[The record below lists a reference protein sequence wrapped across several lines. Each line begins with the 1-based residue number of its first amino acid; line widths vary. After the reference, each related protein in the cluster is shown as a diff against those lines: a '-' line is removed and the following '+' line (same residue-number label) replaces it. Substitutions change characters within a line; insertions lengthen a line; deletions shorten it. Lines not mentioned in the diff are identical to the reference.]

1 MTIISALMLMVAA
14 QGGGVC
20 DSAMTQT
27 EMNMCSARAYQR
39 ADNALN
45 QAWRGV
51 TARIRSRGGSIT
63 SLRNAQRG
71 WIRSRDN
78 RCNARGGRYSG
89 GSMEPFVRNMCL
101 REVTVARTRQ
111 LNAMY
116 R

>member
-1 MTIISALMLMVAA
+1 MVAA
-14 QGGGVC
+14 QGGVC

-45 QAWRGV
+45 QAWRDV
-51 TARIRSRGGSIT
+51 TARIRRRGGNIT
-63 SLRNAQRG
+63 SLRNAQRA

-78 RCNARGGRYSG
+78 RCGARSSRYSG
-89 GSMEPFVRNMCL
+89 GSMEAYSRNMCM
-101 REVTVARTRQ
+101 REVTIARTRQ
-111 LNAMY
+111 LNSMH

>member
-14 QGGGVC
+14 QGGGGC

-27 EMNMCSARAYQR
+27 EMNMCATRAYRR

-45 QAWRGV
+45 EAWRGV
-51 TARIRSRGGSIT
+51 TARIRNRGGSIT
-63 SLRNAQRG
+63 SLRNAQRA

-78 RCNARGGRYSG
+78 RCGASRYGG
-89 GSMEPFVRNMCL
+89 GSMASYSRAMCM
-101 REVTVARTRQ
+101 RDVTVARTRQ